1 MRVNVS
7 RLFSALYLIAAREFN
22 LKILMLA
29 HYYPPET
36 GGATSRLSGLARWL
50 RAYGHEV
57 TVITGF
63 PNYPSGTIPDMYKG
77 KWWAHEQMDGVD
89 LLRVWVFA
97 RPYRKS
103 WQRLANY
110 FSFVFSAS
118 MAAIFHR
125 GRYDLVFASSPPLFI
140 GLAGVFWSLVRRL
153 PLVFDIRD
161 LWPEVAVEAGAY
173 ARDSLFVRISEK
185 LERFFY
191 RRSTRVVAVTNRKLE
206 KLADRGV
213 PAHKLALV
221 ENGVDLDL
229 MTDIAND
236 DLRVKYGIQNK
247 FVCVY
252 AGLIGV
258 CQGVGMILDAAQR
271 LHSTG
276 KFHFLIAGDGV
287 ERPMLEKQAAEN
299 GLDNV
304 TFLGSLPKSAIPGM
318 IKTADLPLVP
328 LSNTNIDDAIPSKL
342 LEAWACKKP
351 LLFMGGGEARRLVD
365 SVGGGLSTDP
375 DGASVAIALQQLQ
388 ADPEAMQRA
397 GALGFAYVRDNLD
410 RPALARKLEAVFE
423 EMLTHPKGPR

>member
-1 MRVNVS
+1 
-7 RLFSALYLIAAREFN
+7 
-22 LKILMLA
+22 MLA

-50 RAYGHEV
+50 RDFGHDV

-63 PNYPSGTIPDMYKG
+63 PNYPSGNIPPEYKG
-77 KWWAHEQMDGVD
+77 KWYTWEEMDGVKI
-89 LLRVWVFA
+89 LRVWVFA

-110 FSFVFSAS
+110 FSFVFTSS
-118 MAAIFHR
+118 LAAIFHR
-125 GRYDLVFASSPPLFI
+125 KRYDLVFASSPPLFI
-140 GLAGVFWSLVRRL
+140 GLAGVWWSLLRRL

-173 ARDSLFVRISEK
+173 ARDSIFVRVSEK

-191 RRSTRVVAVTNRKLE
+191 RRSSRVVAVTNRKVE
-206 KLADRGV
+206 KLRDRNV
-213 PAHKLALV
+213 PDERLALV

-229 MTDIAND
+229 MEGPAND
-236 DLRVKYGIQNK
+236 ALRREHGIEDK

-258 CQGVGMILDAAQR
+258 CQGVGMILDAAKR
-271 LHSTG
+271 LHHTG

-287 ERPMLEKQAAEN
+287 ERPMLEKQAKED

-342 LEAWACKKP
+342 LEAWACEKP

-365 SVGGGLSTDP
+365 SVGGGLAVDP
-375 DGASVAIALQQLQ
+375 TGEAVADALTQLE
-388 ADPEAMQRA
+388 ADPAYMKKAAEA
-397 GALGFAYVRDNLD
+397 GFCHVRDNLD
-410 RPALARKLEAVFE
+410 RPQLARKLETVFE
-423 EMLTHPKGPR
+423 EMLKERLPAKKRTVSP